1 MDKKTKIILWSV
13 AVIATLGIGT
23 GVFLYFKNKK
33 SPKEADEVPV
43 EKDASGEPS
52 LDETVVKEVSYSTDI
67 PQGLDDIKAFQ
78 IWVNTVKKPTPLLKV
93 DGVWGAK
100 SQTQW
105 DLYSKDYSKKNRN
118 VNSAGSG
125 FTFDAPL
132 YVKGNIANVYS
143 YPSLESKFLLGY
155 AKKSAKMF
163 ARYKGDS
170 SVGGWIKA
178 KAMYNELSGGKLVA
192 KIAYVQLK
200 DVTTVAP

>member
-33 SPKEADEVPV
+33 SPKEAEEVPV

-67 PQGLDDIKAFQ
+67 PQGSEAIKSFQ
-78 IWVNTVKKPTPLLKV
+78 LWINNVKKPTPLLKV
-93 DGVWGAK
+93 DGIWGAK
-100 SQTQW
+100 SQAQW
-105 DLYSKDYSKKNRN
+105 DAYSKDYGKKNRN

-125 FTFDAPL
+125 FSFDAPL
-132 YVKGNIANVYS
+132 YVKGNIANIYS

-170 SVGGWIKA
+170 SVGGWIKV
-178 KAMYNELSGGKLVA
+178 KAMYSELSGGKLVA

>member
-13 AVIATLGIGT
+13 AAISTLGIGT

-52 LDETVVKEVSYSTDI
+52 LDETVVKEVSYSTDV
-67 PQGLDDIKAFQ
+67 PQGAEDIKAFQ
-78 IWVNTVKKPTPLLKV
+78 IWVNTAKKPTPLLKV

-105 DLYSKDYSKKNRN
+105 DLYSKDYGKKSRN

-125 FTFDAPL
+125 LSFDAPL

-155 AKKSAKMF
+155 AKRNAKMF

-170 SVGGWIKA
+170 SVGGWIKV

>member
-1 MDKKTKIILWSV
+1 MEKKTKIILWSV
-13 AVIATLGIGT
+13 AAIATLGIGT

-33 SPKEADEVPV
+33 SPKEADEVIV

-52 LDETVVKEVSYSTDI
+52 LDKTVVKEVSYSTDI
-67 PQGLDDIKAFQ
+67 PQGTEDIKSFQ
-78 IWVNTVKKPTPLLKV
+78 SWVNTVKKPTPLLKV

-100 SQTQW
+100 SQAQW
-105 DLYSKDYSKKNRN
+105 DAYSKDYSKRNRTI
-118 VNSAGSG
+118 NSAGSG
-125 FTFDAPL
+125 FSPDAPL
-132 YVKGNIANVYS
+132 YIKGDIANIYS

-170 SVGGWIKA
+170 SVGGWIKV
-178 KAMYNELSGGKLVA
+178 KAMYNELSGGKLVV

-200 DVTTVAP
+200 DVTPVAP